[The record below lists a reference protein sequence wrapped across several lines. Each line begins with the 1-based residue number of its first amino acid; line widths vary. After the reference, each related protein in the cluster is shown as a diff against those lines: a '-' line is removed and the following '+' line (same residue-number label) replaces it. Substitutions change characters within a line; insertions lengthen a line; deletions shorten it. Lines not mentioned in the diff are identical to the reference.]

1 MIRQLKVLLRVKELK
16 EEQAFRAVHV
26 KRREVA
32 DAASEI
38 EMARETVRQNA
49 ATLPGREDAIY
60 RGIIGRVVDYDK
72 IEDAKNEMV
81 ELEREHAKL
90 VDAVERTTH
99 VHGRLEK
106 ELANVVEAHRKAT
119 KERDKYDVLTEEV
132 DSEFRAQAAHREEA
146 EIEDIFSTRR
156 RRSA

>member
-1 MIRQLKVLLRVKELK
+1 MIRQLKVLLRIKELK

-32 DAASEI
+32 NAAAAI
-38 EMARETVRQNA
+38 EMAREKVRDNA
-49 ATLPGREDAIY
+49 ATLPAREDAIY
-60 RGIIGRVVDYDK
+60 RGIIGRVVNYDA

-81 ELEREHAKL
+81 EIEREHAKL
-90 VDAVERTTH
+90 VDTVERATH
-99 VHGRLEK
+99 VHARIEK
-106 ELANVVEAHRKAT
+106 ELAGVVEAHRKAT
-119 KERDKYDVLTEEV
+119 RERDKYDVLTEEV
-132 DSEFRAQAAHREEA
+132 GSEFRAQAALREES